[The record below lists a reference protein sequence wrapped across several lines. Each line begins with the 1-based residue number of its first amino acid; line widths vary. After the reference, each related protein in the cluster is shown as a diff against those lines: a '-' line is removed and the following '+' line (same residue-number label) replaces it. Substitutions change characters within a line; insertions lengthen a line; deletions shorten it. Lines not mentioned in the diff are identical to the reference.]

1 MPKITPPECI
11 SDCFDLY
18 VKYNGSNFVAIER
31 EMRARG
37 WSTFTK
43 QNIRKKVSGEY
54 VGWEIEFGWTKAL
67 EQINSNRGKAAM
79 TSAEGLHHEVETIRT
94 TIFNEILTRGVNDPD
109 YKFLLWEHGKY
120 VGKTADILKSLDS
133 SRDNYANFI
142 FFLKK
147 LLGAAT
153 KISPDLAR
161 AICEA
166 EDALL
171 DWAEK
176 EFVTSED
183 KPNAAQ

>member
-1 MPKITPPECI
+1 MPKKVHPDCI
-11 SDCFDLY
+11 SDAFDLY
-18 VKYNGSNFVAIER
+18 VKYNGSNFSAIEQ

-54 VGWEIEFGWTKAL
+54 VGWEIDFGWQAAL
-67 EQINSNRGKAAM
+67 EQINANRGKAAM
-79 TSAEGLHHEVETIRT
+79 TSAEGLHSEVETIRT
-94 TIFNEILTRGVNDPD
+94 RLYNELLKRGVNDPI

-120 VGKTADILKSLDS
+120 VGKTADILKSLDD

-142 FFLKK
+142 FFLKN
-147 LLGAAT
+147 LLAAAT

-161 AICEA
+161 TVCEA

-183 KPNAAQ
+183 KEQRT